1 MSYEL
6 DDRIKEKIWDLI
18 RGYDEDNSED
28 EFEEIWE
35 EISDLYANEIQDV
48 RDELDDDKEEL
59 EDRVEE
65 LEEELEELQKRDFI
79 DFKIKNLYQQE
90 LFNFFKE
97 NIDKLTLEKLQSII

>member
-35 EISDLYANEIQDV
+35 EISDLYANEIQDI
-48 RDELDDDKEEL
+48 ENEFEYDKDNLEDRIEEL
-59 EDRVEE
+59 EK
-65 LEEELEELQKRDFI
+65 ELEELNKNEFI